1 MPKEILSNTGPPEKN
16 IILPI
21 RRLMEEYIIGE
32 PNIDGARAR
41 QINPIDAVVIEASK
55 TGFAVIQW
63 NDIETGQKLD
73 KPLLW
78 WKNAWD
84 KVYFNHVRKKQKEAE
99 DRKEWN
105 LLSEN
110 TTRIARAMAKKY
122 GIEDAEVFRVA
133 AYKIS
138 KQKLEKVAETM
149 GSKLDKG

>member
-1 MPKEILSNTGPPEKN
+1 MPKELNTGPPEKT
-16 IILPI
+16 ITLSIHRFI
-21 RRLMEEYIIGE
+21 EEYVIGE

-41 QINPIDAVVIEASK
+41 QINPIDALIIESQK

-63 NDIETGQKLD
+63 NDLESNKPLD

-84 KVYFNHVRKKQKEAE
+84 KTYFNYVKRKQEEAE
-99 DRKEWN
+99 ARKEWN
-105 LLSEN
+105 LLNEN

-122 GIEDAEVFRVA
+122 GVEDAEVFRMA

-138 KQKLEKVAETM
+138 KAKLEKVAETM
-149 GSKLDKG
+149 GTKLDKG